1 MFIAR
6 IDVQQKAQKGYAP
19 AKRKLLG
26 SGSGGALRALRHAC
40 GGVYAPAEF
49 RLRRNVRPRD
59 FVYKP
64 GRFMQRRTACCGKNS
79 RELVK
84 ENLPERTQGETQ
96 FLLLQRP

>member
-1 MFIAR
+1 M
-6 IDVQQKAQKGYAP
+6 VCSGKAKVAG
-19 AKRKLLG
+19 KR
-26 SGSGGALRALRHAC
+26 ALRALRHAC

-49 RLRRNVRPRD
+49 RLCRNVRPLD

-64 GRFMQRRTACCGKNS
+64 GRFMQRRTAFCGKNS
-79 RELVK
+79 RERVK